1 MAPVKKTAAT
11 PRKATTHPTF
21 LSMIQ
26 ECISQNKGDA
36 RKGVSRP
43 TIKKFLADKYK
54 LDMSSPANIS
64 NLSNAIK
71 RGALKGQLT
80 LPSGIAGRV
89 KAGTKKSAIGKE
101 NVAPKK
107 AIFAKKAASNET
119 RKHAPKKASTANA
132 AVKAVPAKKPAAKKT
147 AHPVK
152 KTSAPK
158 KAHAAKD
165 AVAAPEKAA
174 PKKKAVP
181 KKATA

>member
-1 MAPVKKTAAT
+1 M
-11 PRKATTHPTF
+11 
-21 LSMIQ
+21 
-26 ECISQNKGDA
+26 
-36 RKGVSRP
+36 
-43 TIKKFLADKYK
+43 
-54 LDMSSPANIS
+54 
-64 NLSNAIK
+64 
-71 RGALKGQLT
+71 
-80 LPSGIAGRV
+80 
-89 KAGTKKSAIGKE
+89 
-101 NVAPKK
+101 APKK

-158 KAHAAKD
+158 KAHAGELLASAGYVSLLKIVIAKD